1 MTSQPADPVEKAHDC
16 GTHLLHAFANIPMDK
31 RTLRVQE
38 IKLVVWGKVGQCQT
52 RRQVQI

>member
-1 MTSQPADPVEKAHDC
+1 MP
-16 GTHLLHAFANIPMDK
+16 FANIPMDK

-52 RRQVQI
+52 AAKSKI